1 MHYLSCEYAN
11 VTDNRT
17 GEIKFPRDDR
27 FRNLSP
33 AINIVTSDCMYDLD
47 NVADSLMIL
56 DERHITYIWTDS
68 KNRMHPTNLKD
79 KAERII
85 AFAKK
90 DFQWI
95 VFTNSLFFIKE
106 LKLLAKK
113 ENLDVKYINLYYEGV
128 FDFNYL
134 IAHTIIRGLDKEGQQ
149 GLFNTI
155 FKDVEDTMIGKKFS
169 IIAKPVKRYRS
180 SYTF

>member
-27 FRNLSP
+27 FRNLSS

-79 KAERII
+79 EAERII

-113 ENLDVKYINLYYEGV
+113 ENLDVKYINLYYEGDELKIEESDDLYSLNNLSLMNESISQ
-128 FDFNYL
+128 FYREINIYNPDFV
-134 IAHTIIRGLDKEGQQ
+134 D
-149 GLFNTI
+149 
-155 FKDVEDTMIGKKFS
+155 
-169 IIAKPVKRYRS
+169 
-180 SYTF
+180 

>member
-11 VTDNRT
+11 VTDSRT

-33 AINIVTSDCMYDLD
+33 AINIITSDCMYDLD

-56 DERHITYIWTDS
+56 DKRHITYIWTDS

-79 KAERII
+79 EAERII

-113 ENLDVKYINLYYEGV
+113 ENLDVQYFNIYLKDHELEVERSDDLYSLNNLSLMNESISQFYRE
-128 FDFNYL
+128 
-134 IAHTIIRGLDKEGQQ
+134 I
-149 GLFNTI
+149 
-155 FKDVEDTMIGKKFS
+155 DVYNPSFVD
-169 IIAKPVKRYRS
+169 
-180 SYTF
+180 

>member
-56 DERHITYIWTDS
+56 DKRHITYIWTDS
-68 KNRMHPTNLKD
+68 KNRMHSTNLKD
-79 KAERII
+79 EAERII

-95 VFTNSLFFIKE
+95 VFINSLFFIKE

-113 ENLDVKYINLYYEGV
+113 ENLDVKYINLYYEGDELKIEESDDLYSLNNLSLMNESISQ
-128 FDFNYL
+128 FYREINIYNSDFV
-134 IAHTIIRGLDKEGQQ
+134 D
-149 GLFNTI
+149 
-155 FKDVEDTMIGKKFS
+155 
-169 IIAKPVKRYRS
+169 
-180 SYTF
+180 